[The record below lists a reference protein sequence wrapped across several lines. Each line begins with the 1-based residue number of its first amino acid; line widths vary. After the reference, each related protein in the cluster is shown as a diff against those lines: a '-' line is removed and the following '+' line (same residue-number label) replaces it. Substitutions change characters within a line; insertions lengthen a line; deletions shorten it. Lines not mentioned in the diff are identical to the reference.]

1 MINLKK
7 YRPRRRLIVLLT
19 LFTFGYGVMG
29 VEGAGFAQNIVS
41 PQNLRPEE
49 VATSVYEQIP
59 DFPLEN
65 NYQRIEGGKAE
76 NHTLISRFI
85 RYHQFVKSR
94 ATVFRLDWKLTFADY
109 LGVNETMPE
118 SRYPGYATLTENP
131 FSRDLKIIT
140 SLTREQREEL
150 INVLIEIYQPSTSS
164 ESPSDSLPSVSP
176 PVILPTG
183 KGADLLR

>member
-7 YRPRRRLIVLLT
+7 YRPRRRLIVLLS
-19 LFTFGYGVMG
+19 LFTFGYGMVGVM
-29 VEGAGFAQNIVS
+29 GAGFAQNSLS

-49 VATSVYEQIP
+49 VATLVYKQIP
-59 DFPLEN
+59 DFPIEN
-65 NYQRIEGGKAE
+65 DYERVEGGKAE

-109 LGVNETMPE
+109 LGVNETIQE
-118 SRYPGYATLTENP
+118 ERYPGYATLTKNP
-131 FSRDLKIIT
+131 FSRDLQIIT

-150 INVLIEIYQPSTSS
+150 INVLMGIYQPPTSPQSSS
-164 ESPSDSLPSVSP
+164 ESLSP
-176 PVILPTG
+176 ASSPVILPTG